1 MKSRLGL
8 KAELPVADIVKE
20 ALELLWQKRADVIRM
35 FLPAIVILAAVDWA
49 SQYFFPQNPDAEVA
63 VFHPEQLLFM
73 LASLILSVL
82 LATACHR
89 FTLLPKEQW
98 NASAIHAF
106 GRQEFRYLLRAIQI
120 GVICA
125 VVFFAVLMLVMT
137 LVGEERAMV
146 AAAAAVM
153 LMLYVWSR
161 LSITLPEVALG
172 QITPLSRSWKLSQ
185 GNGSRLVVVVW
196 LVPVVM
202 ALPFWLAFLVE
213 DRFGITSYLAAFGI
227 YLTTLVS
234 LVMLSL
240 SYRFLLDFSE
250 LEEPS
255 ALQAAEVRQPAQ
267 QSQAAQQPP
276 HSNGDEHDDSDTN
289 RATKPTDR
297 SSDRDD
303 SSSRDDASSR
313 GSFDA

>member
-8 KAELPVADIVKE
+8 NAELPVADIVKE
-20 ALELLWQKRADVIRM
+20 ALELLWQKRSDVIRM

-49 SQYFFPQNPDAEVA
+49 SQYFFPQDPNAEVA

-98 NASAIHAF
+98 NASAIHGF
-106 GRQEFRYLLRAIQI
+106 GRHEFRYLLRAIQI

-250 LEEPS
+250 LEEPP
-255 ALQAAEVRQPAQ
+255 ALQATQHPQ
-267 QSQAAQQPP
+267 QHSPQQLPQ
-276 HSNGDEHDDSDTN
+276 HSRVDESDDSS
-289 RATKPTDR
+289 AAKPTDR
-297 SSDRDD
+297 PSGRDD
-303 SSSRDDASSR
+303 SSDRNDSSSR